1 MVVASPLLPLKALC
15 FVSIFC
21 KSLVM
26 SNLAEIIKNRR
37 TFGIISHP
45 DAGKTTLTEK
55 LLLFGGAIQMAGMVK
70 AKGERRRA
78 RSDWMK
84 VEQERGIS
92 VASSVMTFVNDGVT
106 YNLLD
111 TPGHEDF
118 SEDTYRTLT
127 AVDSAIM
134 VLDCAKGIEV
144 QTLKLFEVCRLRDIP
159 IITFINKMD
168 RDGQDPFDLLDEV
181 EQKLALEIV
190 PASWPI
196 GMGRDFK
203 GCYNLLEDKLVLF
216 DRTKGD
222 ALMDSIEC
230 SGLDDPKIDELLPAN
245 LAEKLRED
253 VEMVRGVFPA
263 FNVES
268 FLSGGLT
275 PVFFG
280 SAVNNFGVR
289 ELLGGLAKFAPSP
302 TVQTTRD
309 RDIQA
314 DENKVTGFVFKIQ
327 ANMDPKHRDRIAFTR
342 ICSGKF
348 RKGMKLKHIRSGK
361 NLTIHSPQL
370 FLAQD
375 REVAEEAFAGDIIG
389 LPNYGGLRIGDALT
403 EGEDVT
409 FTGIPSFAPE
419 YMQRARAEDPLKAKH
434 LGKALEQLAEEGAAR
449 VFKPYSDPDWVV
461 GVVGPLQFDVLRDRI
476 RTEYQIPVKFEQTSL
491 YTARWL
497 SAEDDNQLK
506 AFVDK
511 NQASIARDHD
521 GDPVF
526 MARNAWHLGDAE
538 DKHKEIKFSATK

>member
-1 MVVASPLLPLKALC
+1 MPQLSD
-15 FVSIFC
+15 
-21 KSLVM
+21 
-26 SNLAEIIKNRR
+26 IIKNRR

-55 LLLFGGAIQMAGMVK
+55 LLLFGGAIEMAGAVK
-70 AKGERRRA
+70 AKGDRRRA

-92 VASSVMTFVNDGVT
+92 VASSVMTFVHGGIT

-134 VLDCAKGIEV
+134 VLDCAKGIET

-159 IITFINKMD
+159 IITFINKLD

-196 GMGRDFK
+196 GMGREFK

-216 DRTKGD
+216 ERTKGD
-222 ALMDSIEC
+222 ALTEAIEC
-230 SGLDDPKIDELLPAN
+230 SGLDDPKIDELLS
-245 LAEKLRED
+245 AEEASKLREE
-253 VEMVRGVFPA
+253 VEMVRGVFPE
-263 FNVES
+263 FDLES
-268 FLSGGLT
+268 FLKGGMT

-302 TVQTTRD
+302 RSQTTES
-309 RDIQA
+309 RDIQG

-348 RKGMKLKHIRSGK
+348 RKGMKLKHVRSGK
-361 NLTIHSPQL
+361 TLTIHSPQL

-403 EGEDVT
+403 EGEELV
-409 FTGIPSFAPE
+409 FTGIPNFAPE

-476 RTEYQIPVKFEQTSL
+476 RTEYEIPVKFEATSL
-491 YTARWL
+491 YTARWV
-497 SAEDDNQLK
+497 SCDDANALK
-506 AFVDK
+506 KFIDT
-511 NQASIARDHD
+511 NQAAIAQDHD

-526 MARNAWHLGDAE
+526 MARNAWHLQDAE
-538 DKHKEIKFSATK
+538 DKYKEIKFSATK

>member
-1 MVVASPLLPLKALC
+1 
-15 FVSIFC
+15 
-21 KSLVM
+21 M
-26 SNLAEIIKNRR
+26 STLTPIIQNRR

-92 VASSVMTFVNDGVT
+92 VASSVMTFENSGIT

-134 VLDCAKGIEV
+134 VLDCAKGIET
-144 QTLKLFEVCRLRDIP
+144 QTYKLFEVCRLRDIP
-159 IITFINKMD
+159 IITFVNKMD
-168 RDGQDPFDLLDEV
+168 RDGQDPFDLLDEI
-181 EQKLALEIV
+181 ESKLALEVV

-216 DRTKGD
+216 ERSKGE
-222 ALMDSIEC
+222 ALTEAIEC
-230 SGLDDPKIDELLPAN
+230 AGLNDPKIDELLPAEQ
-245 LAEKLRED
+245 AEKLRED
-253 VEMVRGVFPA
+253 VEMIRGIFPP
-263 FNVES
+263 FDVQTY
-268 FLSGGLT
+268 LKGGMT

-302 TVQTTRD
+302 RHQNTQS
-309 RDIQA
+309 RDINP
-314 DENKVTGFVFKIQ
+314 DEKKVTAFVFKIQ

-361 NLTIHSPQL
+361 MLTIHSPQL

-403 EGEDVT
+403 EGEDLA

-449 VFKPYSDPDWVV
+449 IFKPYSDPDWVV

-476 RTEYQIPVKFEQTSL
+476 RTEYEIPVKFEETSL
-491 YTARWL
+491 YTARWITAED
-497 SAEDDNQLK
+497 SAILKKFIDDNQS
-506 AFVDK
+506 
-511 NQASIARDHD
+511 SIARDHD
-521 GDPVF
+521 DDPVF
-526 MARNAWHLGDAE
+526 MARNAWHLQDAE
-538 DKHKEIKFSATK
+538 EKNPDITFTATK

>member
-1 MVVASPLLPLKALC
+1 
-15 FVSIFC
+15 
-21 KSLVM
+21 M
-26 SNLAEIIKNRR
+26 SHLSSVIQNRR

-55 LLLFGGAIQMAGMVK
+55 LLLFGGAIELAGAVK

-92 VASSVMTFVNDGVT
+92 VASSVMTFVNEGIT

-134 VLDCAKGIEV
+134 VLDCAKGIET

-168 RDGQDPFDLLDEV
+168 REGLDPFDLLDEV

-196 GMGRDFK
+196 GMGHDFK

-216 DRTKGD
+216 DRSKGE
-222 ALMDSIEC
+222 ALMQAVEC
-230 SGLDDPKIDELLPAN
+230 SGLDDPKIDKLIPAVQ
-245 LAEKLRED
+245 AAKLRED

-263 FNVES
+263 FDLDS
-268 FLSGGLT
+268 YLSGGMT

-302 TVQTTRD
+302 RHQPTEE
-309 RDIQA
+309 RDI
-314 DENKVTGFVFKIQ
+314 DPEEPKVTGFIFKIQ

-342 ICSGKF
+342 ICSGQF
-348 RKGMKLKHIRSGK
+348 RKGMKLKHVRSGK
-361 NLTIHSPQL
+361 TLTMHSPQL

-375 REVAEEAFAGDIIG
+375 RASADEAYAGDIIG

-403 EGEDVT
+403 EGEDLV

-434 LGKALEQLAEEGAAR
+434 LGKALVQLAEEGAAK

-476 RTEYQIPVKFEQTSL
+476 RTEYEIPVKFEATSL
-491 YTARWL
+491 YTARWV
-497 SAEDDNQLK
+497 SCDDAGKLK
-506 AFVDK
+506 AFIDA
-511 NQASIARDHD
+511 NQTAIALDHD
-521 GDPVF
+521 DDPVF
-526 MARNAWHLGDAE
+526 MARNAWHLQDAE
-538 DKHKEIKFSATK
+538 EKFSDIRFTATK

>member
-1 MVVASPLLPLKALC
+1 
-15 FVSIFC
+15 
-21 KSLVM
+21 
-26 SNLAEIIKNRR
+26 
-37 TFGIISHP
+37 
-45 DAGKTTLTEK
+45 
-55 LLLFGGAIQMAGMVK
+55 MAGMVK

-92 VASSVMTFVNDGVT
+92 VTSSVMTFENEGIT

-134 VLDCAKGIEV
+134 VLDCAKGIEN

-216 DRTKGD
+216 DRSKGE
-222 ALMDSIEC
+222 ALRNSIEC
-230 SGLDDPKIDELLPAN
+230 SGLDDPKIDELLPAEQ
-245 LAEKLRED
+245 AQTLREE
-253 VEMVRGVFPA
+253 VEMVRGVFPE
-263 FNVES
+263 FDLET
-268 FLSGGLT
+268 FLNGGMT

-289 ELLGGLAKFAPSP
+289 ELLEGLSKFAPSP
-302 TVQTTRD
+302 RLQPTQG
-309 RDIQA
+309 RDIKP
-314 DENKVTGFVFKIQ
+314 DEQKVTAFVFKIQ

-361 NLTIHSPQL
+361 MITMHSPQL

-389 LPNYGGLRIGDALT
+389 LPNYGNLRIGDALT
-403 EGEDVT
+403 EGEDIT

-461 GVVGPLQFDVLRDRI
+461 GVVGPLQFEVLRDRI
-476 RTEYQIPVKFEQTSL
+476 RSEYGIPVKFDATSL

-497 SAEDDNQLK
+497 SCDDTSKLKKFIDANQT
-506 AFVDK
+506 A
-511 NQASIARDHD
+511 IAMDHD

-526 MARNAWHLGDAE
+526 MARNAWHLQDAE
-538 DKHKEIKFSATK
+538 DKNKDIVFMATKQDKR

>member
-1 MVVASPLLPLKALC
+1 MLKD
-15 FVSIFC
+15 
-21 KSLVM
+21 
-26 SNLAEIIKNRR
+26 IIDSRR

-55 LLLFGGAIQMAGMVK
+55 LLLFGGAIQLAGMVK

-92 VASSVMTFVNDGVT
+92 VASSVMTFEHGGMT

-134 VLDCAKGIEV
+134 VLDCAKGIET

-181 EQKLALEIV
+181 ESKLALDVV

-216 DRTKGD
+216 ERSKGETL
-222 ALMDSIEC
+222 AESIEC
-230 SGLDDPKIDELLPAN
+230 SGLTDSKIDELLPAEQ
-245 LAEKLRED
+245 AAKLRED

-263 FNVES
+263 FDPEAYLAGHMS
-268 FLSGGLT
+268 

-289 ELLGGLAKFAPSP
+289 ELLGGLAKFAPAP
-302 TVQTTRD
+302 RPQKTKDRLVQP
-309 RDIQA
+309 
-314 DENKVTGFVFKIQ
+314 DESKVTAFVFKIQ

-348 RKGMKLKHIRSGK
+348 KKGMKLKHVRSGK
-361 NLTIHSPQL
+361 MQVIHSPQL

-375 REVAEEAFAGDIIG
+375 REVAEEAFPGDIIG

-403 EGEDVT
+403 EGEDLV
-409 FTGIPSFAPE
+409 FTDIPSFAPE

-449 VFKPYSDPDWVV
+449 IFKPYGSPDWVV
-461 GVVGPLQFDVLRDRI
+461 GVVGPLQFDVLKDRI
-476 RTEYQIPVKFEQTSL
+476 RTEYEIPVKFEQTSL

-497 SAEDDNQLK
+497 TCDDAVKLKKFIDTNQSAVAN
-506 AFVDK
+506 
-511 NQASIARDHD
+511 DHD

-526 MARNAWHLGDAE
+526 MARNAWHLSDAE
-538 DKHKEIKFSATK
+538 EKNPDIHFAATK